1 MRFTILE
8 TTDSYKL
15 SHYAQYPP
23 GTTRASSYIEA
34 RGGSFRSA
42 RFFGLQGLLKLFF
55 TERVS
60 EGDVSRMAELA
71 TAHGMP
77 FDRDGWLHVV
87 REHEGRLPLRID
99 AVPEGTDVPI
109 GNVLVQVENTC
120 DSTAWLTSYVETILM
135 HVWYPTTVAT
145 LSAQAHAIV
154 AAALE
159 RTAEDPAEKAAFALH
174 DFGARGVSS
183 VASGALGGL
192 AHLVNFRGTDT
203 IAALVAGR
211 ELYHEPMA
219 GFSIPAMEHST
230 VTSWGRGG
238 EAAAFR
244 NMLRAFGGPG
254 KTVAMVV
261 DSYDTYAAVDDTLG
275 VTLRD
280 EIVASGTRVVVRPDS
295 GDPNVIVPRIM
306 RSLSRSFGFAI
317 NHKGFMVL
325 HPSVR
330 VIQGDGMDLDA
341 IRDLYDAV
349 ERAEFSAENL
359 TVGMG
364 GGLLQKVNRDTMKFA
379 MKLSALEIDGGWID
393 VYKDPK
399 TDPGKRSKR
408 GRLALVANGTA
419 WNDYDVKTDFETIRL
434 EALGERENVLRTVY
448 RDGALL
454 VDETLATIRERVTR
468 TERALAR

>member
-1 MRFTILE
+1 MKFSILE

-34 RGGSFRSA
+34 RGGPFTRT
-42 RFFGLQGLLKLFF
+42 RFFGLQGLLKRFF
-55 TERVS
+55 TDPVTID
-60 EGDVSRMAELA
+60 DVDRMVELA

-77 FDRDGWLHVV
+77 FDRAGWMHVV
-87 REHEGRLPLRID
+87 GDHAGKLPLRID
-99 AVPEGTDVPI
+99 AVPEGMDVPI

-120 DSTAWLTSYVETILM
+120 DRCAWLTSFVETILL

-145 LSAQAHAIV
+145 VGAHAYEMIYR
-154 AAALE
+154 ALE
-159 RTAEDPAEKAAFALH
+159 RTAEEPAEKIAFALH
-174 DFGARGVSS
+174 DFGERGVSS
-183 VASGALGGL
+183 IESGALGGL

-230 VTSWGRGG
+230 VTSWGRNG
-238 EAAAFR
+238 EADAFR

-254 KTVAMVV
+254 KTVAIVV
-261 DSYDTYAAVDDTLG
+261 DSFDAYRAVDEIVG

-280 EIVASGTRVVVRPDS
+280 EIIASGTRVVVRPDS
-295 GDPNVIVPRIM
+295 GDPNVIVPRLM
-306 RSLSRSFGFAI
+306 RSLARTFGFTI
-317 NHKGFMVL
+317 NHKGFIVL
-325 HPSVR
+325 HPAVR
-330 VIQGDGMDLDA
+330 VIQGDGMELES
-341 IRDLYDAV
+341 IRELYEAV

-379 MKLSALEIDGGWID
+379 MKLSAMQIDGSWID

-419 WNDYDVKTDFETIRL
+419 WNDYFVKTEIETVRL
-434 EALGERENVLRTVY
+434 EHLGERENILRTVY
-448 RDGALL
+448 RDGELL
-454 VDETLATIRERVTR
+454 VDETLTTIRERAMR
-468 TERALAR
+468 IERARG